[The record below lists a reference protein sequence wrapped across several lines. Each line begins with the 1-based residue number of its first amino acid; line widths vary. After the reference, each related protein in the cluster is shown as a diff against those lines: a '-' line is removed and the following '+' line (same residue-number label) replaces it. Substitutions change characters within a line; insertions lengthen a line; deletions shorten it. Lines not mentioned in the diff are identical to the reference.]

1 MKHVVDLPVD
11 HAWVEAKDTDTLLFY
26 CGDCDIHV
34 PVTAAD
40 TQAGI
45 RLFCPGCDDD
55 MEMIR

>member
-11 HAWVEAKDTDTLLFY
+11 HPWVEATDTDTLLFY
-26 CGDCDIHV
+26 CEGCDIHV
-34 PVTAAD
+34 PVTAMD

-45 RLFCPGCDDD
+45 RLFCPECDDD